1 MKNTPFATLL
11 GTRFPREFQLKR
23 LQRAMDTELT
33 AAQKETLCA
42 YYLENLTLD
51 EIARRRGVTKP
62 TVWRTLRRAENKLR
76 RLLQY

>member
-1 MKNTPFATLL
+1 MKNTPFDAFL

-23 LQRAMDTELT
+23 LQRDKDPELT
-33 AAQKETLCA
+33 AEQKETLCA

-51 EIARRRGVTKP
+51 EIARCRGVTKP
-62 TVWRTLRRAENKLR
+62 TVWRTLRRAVNKLR

>member
-1 MKNTPFATLL
+1 
-11 GTRFPREFQLKR
+11 
-23 LQRAMDTELT
+23 MDTELT
-33 AAQKETLCA
+33 AVQKETLCA

-51 EIARRRGVTKP
+51 QIARRRGVTKP

>member
-1 MKNTPFATLL
+1 MKNTPFDAFL

-23 LQRAMDTELT
+23 LQRAMEAELT
-33 AAQKETLCA
+33 AVQKETLCA

-51 EIARRRGVTKP
+51 EIARCRGVTKP